1 MSTPLPDSL
10 PPVSGPAGGS
20 SSTLPTDLPEPTR
33 RRWVQWLVLAQVL
46 FVLGVAAAGYATAA
60 LGRTITLRTRPVD
73 PRDLLY
79 GDYVNLRYQ
88 VSELPGRLWRGA
100 TLPRRHQPAYVLL
113 EPQPDGTYEAVAA
126 FPEKPAATGNQAVLR
141 GSVQDVW
148 RRGLRLRY
156 GLERYYVPEGQS
168 RQLERRQSLRVQV
181 SVAPWGQARITSV
194 APTAE

>member
-1 MSTPLPDSL
+1 MSTPLADPL
-10 PPVSGPAGGS
+10 TPVSGPAGGS
-20 SSTLPTDLPEPTR
+20 TSTLPELPEPTR

-88 VSELPGRLWRGA
+88 VSELPGRLWKGS
-100 TLPRRHQPAYVLL
+100 TMPRRHQPAYVLL
-113 EPQPDGTYEAVAA
+113 EPQPDGTYEAVAV
-126 FPEKPAATGNQAVLR
+126 FPEKPATTGSQAVLR

-156 GLERYYVPEGQS
+156 GLERYYVPEGAG

-181 SVAPWGQARITSV
+181 SVAPWGQARITGV
-194 APTAE
+194 EPAPE

>member
-1 MSTPLPDSL
+1 MSTPLADPL
-10 PPVSGPAGGS
+10 PSVPGPAEGS
-20 SSTLPTDLPEPTR
+20 ASPLPDLLEPRR
-33 RRWVQWLVLAQVL
+33 RRWVQGLVLAQVL

-60 LGRTITLRTRPVD
+60 LGRTITLRTSPVD

-79 GDYVNLRYQ
+79 GDYVNLRYS
-88 VSELPGRLWRGA
+88 VSELPGRLWKGT

-113 EPQPDGTYEAVAA
+113 EPRPDGTYEAVAA
-126 FPEKPAATGNQAVLR
+126 FPEKPATTGRQAVLR

-156 GLERYYVPEGQS
+156 GLERYYVPEGEG

-181 SVAPWGQARITSV
+181 SVAPWGQARITRVEPSS
-194 APTAE
+194 E